1 MTGRA
6 LVLALGVF
14 LAAAGL
20 VFASEQGWT
29 HGIEGSASEA
39 LAPAQRAAT
48 GFAAFV
54 DSFLDVTF
62 RVGTLESENRRLRG
76 EVARLN
82 QETMRLLEAGQENER
97 LRALL
102 NYREANPGHEYRAA
116 AIINREDVSNLVQ
129 AITIDRGRDD
139 GVQEGM
145 VVVADGGLVGRVVK
159 SYASVAKV
167 LLITDPSSAVN
178 VMVQRTRA
186 AGVLMGGADRTLS
199 IQYLNQDE
207 DVQTGDLV
215 VTSGLG
221 NTYPKGIPV
230 GKVSSVSGSDL
241 ALFKDVK
248 VQTTV
253 PFRTIEEVLV
263 ITDFVPQRL
272 P

>member
-1 MTGRA
+1 MTARA
-6 LVLALGVF
+6 LLLALIVF

-29 HGIEGSASEA
+29 HGLEGSAAEA
-39 LAPAQRAAT
+39 MAPAQRAAT

-54 DSFLDVTF
+54 ESFLDVTF
-62 RVGTLESENRRLRG
+62 RVGTLEQENRRLRG

-102 NYREANPGHEYRAA
+102 DYREANPGHEYQAA

-129 AITIDRGRDD
+129 AITIDRGQDD
-139 GVQEGM
+139 GVREGM
-145 VVVADGGLVGRVVK
+145 IVVADGGLVGRVTK
-159 SYASVAKV
+159 SYSSVAKV
-167 LLITDPSSAVN
+167 LLITDASSTAN
-178 VMVQRTRA
+178 VMIQRTRA
-186 AGVLMGGADRTLS
+186 AGVLMGGVDRTLK
-199 IQYLNQDE
+199 IEYLNQDE

-221 NTYPKGIPV
+221 GAFPKGIPV
-230 GKVSSVSGSDL
+230 GKVSAVSGSDM
-241 ALFKDVK
+241 ALFKA
-248 VQTTV
+248 VQVQPTV
-253 PFRTIEEVLV
+253 PFRAIEEVLV
-263 ITDFVPQRL
+263 ITDFTPQQL